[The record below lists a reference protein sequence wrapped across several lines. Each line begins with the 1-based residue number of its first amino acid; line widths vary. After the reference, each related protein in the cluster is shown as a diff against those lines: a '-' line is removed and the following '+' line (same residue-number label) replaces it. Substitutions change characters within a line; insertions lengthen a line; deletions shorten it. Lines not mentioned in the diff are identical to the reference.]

1 MSVELIEWVCEK
13 CYSIMTAKKV
23 GKNRW
28 EIS

>member
-23 GKNRW
+23 RKNRW